1 MSMFAI
7 MESKVFYGSSV
18 VTLIMRVGVFLIL
31 ITLLAPVAN
40 AQSVAEA
47 EIIECTPSEL
57 SFGVNNAFVRSMTD
71 GAEDASAQW
80 LVYMPA
86 MCGQTVDRFYE
97 TLPID
102 VDSFEQPKHIPGSFI
117 LSLEQPLDIR
127 KELLSTDEV
136 VRFSIVRTHANEPR
150 FIPNDPSFSSQWHLQ
165 NTGQGSGTPGEDAN
179 VTGAWDS
186 VKGSGVLISVVD
198 DGVDH
203 QHSDL
208 SPNYQDTIDWDY
220 CGNDGN
226 PTPTSNDGHGTSA
239 AGVAAGIGD
248 NNYGIS
254 GAAMDADLI
263 GIRLI
268 ACSNDDQDEA
278 DAIGHRRDVVAI
290 SSNSW
295 GPSDSGNV
303 VSGPE
308 PLLQASLEDN
318 MYQGRGGLG
327 TIVTL
332 AGGNGRNNGD
342 NSNYDGYANSRFT
355 IGVAAIT
362 DYGDQAWYSE
372 DGANLLV
379 AAHSRGGAQGI
390 TTADIRGSGGYTST
404 DINNNFGGT
413 SSATPLVSGVIAL
426 MLEANPT
433 LTYRD
438 VQHVLVHSA
447 RTNDASDSD
456 WVTNGA
462 GHDVNHKYGHGA
474 IDAGLAVHIARNWT
488 NVNPEFNWSS
498 GELDV
503 SQSIP
508 DNTRNG
514 LSETVTV
521 DAGLLVESVEIRF
534 DADHTYRGDLEITLT
549 SPDGTES
556 RLAEEHND
564 NNNNFNEWVF
574 STVLHW
580 DESSDGDWT
589 LDVNDRGNGY
599 TGSWNHW
606 ELVIHGAEEII
617 DSDNDGLPDEDETNI
632 HNTDPLDPDSDDD
645 NLMDGYEIFNSST
658 SPIDSDTDDD
668 LLDDGQEV
676 LTFLTNPLQEDT
688 DSDGLTDGNE
698 VLVTFS
704 NPLVFDADS
713 DSDGWYWFQ
722 DCNDTN
728 PNIKPFQPELL
739 DGIDNNCENGID
751 EGFEF
756 IDSDNDRLSDW
767 AEFHVQSTDWN
778 NPDTDGDGMD
788 DGDEVQ
794 VFFSDPTYADP
805 DDDSDGYY
813 WFQDCDD
820 NDSDRSP
827 GLSEWLNGIDDD
839 CDEEVDEDF
848 LTTDADRDGLIDV
861 DEYNVYN
868 TEWQDADTDDDG
880 MQDGYELY
888 IGTNPLFADLDN
900 DGDGV
905 RWFLDCDD
913 NNSNINPYAEEI
925 RNGIDDNCDGEIDE
939 GLPALDPQI
948 LIVAYSS
955 RISEVNKDIA
965 ITAYANT
972 DTEAIVFQFDDP
984 LEAQIFDNRVI
995 VTTTV
1000 EGIYRG
1006 EVCAITDGIFDCES
1020 IVVEFTQ
1027 VEEQE
1032 VTPTITSEPEQR
1044 SSYTSELREN
1054 LLTIIVLTSIIL
1066 IIVLLGWKRPK
1077 APTKWQQPSAYD
1089 SNVPAAPDLSMW
1101 SK

>member
-1 MSMFAI
+1 
-7 MESKVFYGSSV
+7 
-18 VTLIMRVGVFLIL
+18 MRVGIFLIVL
-31 ITLLAPVAN
+31 TLLAPFSYAHATTN
-40 AQSVAEA
+40 ADSY
-47 EIIECTPSEL
+47 ECMPNEL
-57 SFGVNNAFVRSMTD
+57 SFGVNNAFVRAMSD
-71 GAEDASAQW
+71 GSTDASNEW
-80 LVYMPA
+80 LVYVPS
-86 MCGQTVDRFYE
+86 MCGQTEEQLRHILDLDIESV
-97 TLPID
+97 
-102 VDSFEQPKHIPGSFI
+102 EQPNQIPGAFI
-117 LSLEQPLDIR
+117 LRLEHTMDIR
-127 KELLSTDEV
+127 NELQSVDEV
-136 VRFSIVRTHANEPR
+136 VRWSIILPHDNQPR

-165 NTGQGSGTPGEDAN
+165 NTGQGSGTVGEDAN
-179 VTGAWDS
+179 ITGAWDS
-186 VKGSGVLISVVD
+186 VRGSNVLISVVD

-203 QHSDL
+203 QHNDL
-208 SPNYQDTIDWDY
+208 SPNYLDAVDWDY

-226 PTPTSNDGHGTSA
+226 PTPSSNDGHGTSA

-268 ACSNDDQDEA
+268 ACSNTDQDEA
-278 DAIGHRRDVVAI
+278 DAIGHRRDLVGV

-295 GPSDSGNV
+295 GPSDSGKV
-303 VSGPE
+303 VSGPG

-332 AGGNGRNNGD
+332 AGGNGRNNDD

-362 DYGDQAWYSE
+362 DYGNQAWYSE
-372 DGANLLV
+372 DGANILV

-426 MLEANPT
+426 MLEANPS

-447 RTNDASDSD
+447 RTNDASDND
-456 WVTNGA
+456 WVTNGG

-488 NVNPEFNWSS
+488 NVNPEYNWSS
-498 GELDV
+498 GEIDI

-508 DNTRNG
+508 DDTASG
-514 LSETVTV
+514 LSDNVTV
-521 DAGLLVESVEIRF
+521 DAGLLVESVEVRF

-556 RLAEEHND
+556 RLAEKHED

-574 STVLHW
+574 SSMLHW
-580 DESSDGDWT
+580 DESSDGVWT
-589 LDVNDRGNGY
+589 LEVNDRGNGD
-599 TGSWNHW
+599 TGTWNHW

-617 DSDNDGLPDEDETNI
+617 DTDNDGLPDEDETSI
-632 HNTDPLDPDSDDD
+632 HNTDPFDPDSDDD

-668 LLDDGQEV
+668 LLNDGQEI
-676 LTFLTNPLQEDT
+676 LIFSTNPLQEDT
-688 DSDGLTDGNE
+688 DSDGLSDGTE

-704 NPLVFDADS
+704 NPLVFDDDG

-722 DCNDTN
+722 DCNDSN
-728 PNIKPFQPELL
+728 PDIKPLQPEML

-751 EGFEF
+751 EGFKDL
-756 IDSDNDRLSDW
+756 DSDNDRLSDW
-767 AEFHVQSTDWN
+767 AEFHVQFTDWN

-794 VFFSDPTYADP
+794 VFFSDPTYTDP
-805 DDDSDGYY
+805 DDDTDGYY

-839 CDEEVDEDF
+839 CDEDVDEDF
-848 LTTDADRDGLIDV
+848 LNTDADRDGLVDI
-861 DEYNVYN
+861 DEYNIYM
-868 TEWQDADTDDDG
+868 TEWQDIDTDDDG
-880 MQDGYELY
+880 LNDGYELF
-888 IGTNPLFADLDN
+888 IGTNPLYADLDN
-900 DGDGV
+900 DGDGL
-905 RWFLDCDD
+905 RWFQDCDD
-913 NNSNINPYAEEI
+913 NNSNVSPYAPEI
-925 RNGIDDNCDGEIDE
+925 RNGIDDNCNGEIDE
-939 GLPALDPQI
+939 GLPSLNPQI
-948 LIVAYSS
+948 LIVSYSS
-955 RISEVNKDIA
+955 QFAEVNRNIA
-965 ITAYANT
+965 ITAYGNS
-972 DTEAIVFQFDDP
+972 DTETVLFDFEDP
-984 LEAQIFDNRVI
+984 LQIEISINQA
-995 VTTTV
+995 TV
-1000 EGIYRG
+1000 VASSPGIYRG
-1006 EVCAITDGIFDCES
+1006 DVCAVNDGIFNCES
-1020 IVVEFTQ
+1020 IVVEFTA
-1027 VEEQE
+1027 VEEIE
-1032 VTPTITSEPEQR
+1032 VEPTTASEPEER
-1044 SSYTSELREN
+1044 STYVSQLSENIVTIVVLSIVV
-1054 LLTIIVLTSIIL
+1054 LLVTI
-1066 IIVLLGWKRPK
+1066 LGWKRPK
-1077 APTKWQQPSAYD
+1077 APIKWEQPATYD
-1089 SNVPAAPDLSMW
+1089 NTVPAAPDLSMW

>member
-1 MSMFAI
+1 
-7 MESKVFYGSSV
+7 
-18 VTLIMRVGVFLIL
+18 MRVGIFLIVL
-31 ITLLAPVAN
+31 TLLAPFSYAHATTN
-40 AQSVAEA
+40 DDRY
-47 EIIECTPSEL
+47 ECMPNEL
-57 SFGVNNAFVRSMTD
+57 SFGVNNAFVRAMSD
-71 GAEDASAQW
+71 GSTDASNEW
-80 LVYMPA
+80 LVYVPS
-86 MCGQTVDRFYE
+86 MCGQTEEQLRHILDLDIESV
-97 TLPID
+97 
-102 VDSFEQPKHIPGSFI
+102 EQPNQIPGAFI
-117 LSLEQPLDIR
+117 LRLEHTMDIR
-127 KELLSTDEV
+127 NELQSVDEV
-136 VRFSIVRTHANEPR
+136 VRWSIILPHDNQPR

-165 NTGQGSGTPGEDAN
+165 NTGQGSGTVGEDAN
-179 VTGAWDS
+179 ITGAWDS
-186 VKGSGVLISVVD
+186 VRGSNVLISVVD

-203 QHSDL
+203 QHNDL
-208 SPNYQDTIDWDY
+208 SPNYLDAVDWDY

-226 PTPTSNDGHGTSA
+226 PTPSSNDGHGTSA

-268 ACSNDDQDEA
+268 ACSNTDQDEA
-278 DAIGHRRDVVAI
+278 DAIGHRRDLVGV

-295 GPSDSGNV
+295 GPSDSGKV
-303 VSGPE
+303 VSGPG

-332 AGGNGRNNGD
+332 AGGNGRNNDD

-362 DYGDQAWYSE
+362 DYGNQAWYSE
-372 DGANLLV
+372 DGANILV

-426 MLEANPT
+426 MLEANPS

-447 RTNDASDSD
+447 RTNDASDND
-456 WVTNGA
+456 WVTNGG

-488 NVNPEFNWSS
+488 NVNPEYNWSS
-498 GELDV
+498 GEIDI

-508 DNTRNG
+508 DDTASG
-514 LSETVTV
+514 LSDNVTV
-521 DAGLLVESVEIRF
+521 DAGLLVESVEVRF

-556 RLAEEHND
+556 RLAEKHED

-574 STVLHW
+574 SSMLHW
-580 DESSDGDWT
+580 DESSDGVWT
-589 LDVNDRGNGY
+589 LEVNDRGNGD
-599 TGSWNHW
+599 TGTWNHW

-617 DSDNDGLPDEDETNI
+617 DTDNDGLPDEDETSI
-632 HNTDPLDPDSDDD
+632 HNTDPFDPDSDDD

-668 LLDDGQEV
+668 LLNDGQEI
-676 LTFLTNPLQEDT
+676 LIFSTNPLQEDT
-688 DSDGLTDGNE
+688 DSDGLSDGTE

-704 NPLVFDADS
+704 NPLVFDDDG

-722 DCNDTN
+722 DCNDSN
-728 PNIKPFQPELL
+728 PDIKPLQPELL

-751 EGFEF
+751 EGFKDL
-756 IDSDNDRLSDW
+756 DSDNDRLSDW
-767 AEFHVQSTDWN
+767 AEFHVQFTDWN

-794 VFFSDPTYADP
+794 VFFSDPTYTDP
-805 DDDSDGYY
+805 DDDTDGYY

-839 CDEEVDEDF
+839 CDEDVDEDF
-848 LTTDADRDGLIDV
+848 LNTDADRDGLVDI
-861 DEYNVYN
+861 DEYNIYM
-868 TEWQDADTDDDG
+868 TEWQDIDTDDDG
-880 MQDGYELY
+880 LNDGYELF
-888 IGTNPLFADLDN
+888 IGTNPLYADLDN
-900 DGDGV
+900 DGDGL
-905 RWFLDCDD
+905 RWFQDCDD
-913 NNSNINPYAEEI
+913 NNSNVSPYAPEI
-925 RNGIDDNCDGEIDE
+925 RNGIDDNCNGEIDE
-939 GLPALDPQI
+939 GLPSLNPQI
-948 LIVAYSS
+948 LIVSYSS
-955 RISEVNKDIA
+955 QFAEVNRNIA
-965 ITAYANT
+965 ITAYGNS
-972 DTEAIVFQFDDP
+972 DTETVLFDFEDP
-984 LEAQIFDNRVI
+984 LQIEISINQA
-995 VTTTV
+995 TV
-1000 EGIYRG
+1000 VASSPGIYRG
-1006 EVCAITDGIFDCES
+1006 DVCAVNDGIFNCES
-1020 IVVEFTQ
+1020 IVVEFTA
-1027 VEEQE
+1027 VEEIE
-1032 VTPTITSEPEQR
+1032 VEPTTASEPEER
-1044 SSYTSELREN
+1044 STYVSQLSENIVTIVVLSIVV
-1054 LLTIIVLTSIIL
+1054 LLVTI
-1066 IIVLLGWKRPK
+1066 LGWKRPK
-1077 APTKWQQPSAYD
+1077 APIKWEQPATYD
-1089 SNVPAAPDLSMW
+1089 NTVPAAPDLSMW

>member
-1 MSMFAI
+1 
-7 MESKVFYGSSV
+7 
-18 VTLIMRVGVFLIL
+18 MRVGIFLIL
-31 ITLLAPVAN
+31 LTLLAPFSY
-40 AQSVAEA
+40 AQATTSAERY
-47 EIIECTPSEL
+47 ECTPNEL
-57 SFGVNNAFVRSMTD
+57 SFGVNNAFVRAMTD
-71 GAEDASAQW
+71 GSTDVSDEW
-80 LVYMPA
+80 LVYMPS
-86 MCGQTVDRFYE
+86 MCGQTQ
-97 TLPID
+97 
-102 VDSFEQPKHIPGSFI
+102 EQLRHALEFDIE
-117 LSLEQPLDIR
+117 SLEQPKQIPGAFILHLEQPMDIR
-127 KELLSTDEV
+127 NELLAIDEV
-136 VRFSIVRTHANEPR
+136 VRWSVILPHDNQPR

-165 NTGQGSGTPGEDAN
+165 NTGQGSGTVGEDAN

-186 VKGSGVLISVVD
+186 VRGSNVLISVVD

-208 SPNYQDTIDWDY
+208 SPNYLDAVDWDY

-226 PTPTSNDGHGTSA
+226 PTPSSNDGHGTSA

-268 ACSNDDQDEA
+268 ACSNTDQDEA
-278 DAIGHRRDVVAI
+278 DAVGHRRDLVAI

-295 GPSDSGNV
+295 GPSDSGKV
-303 VSGPE
+303 VSGPG

-332 AGGNGRNNGD
+332 AGGNGRNNDD

-362 DYGDQAWYSE
+362 DYGNQAWYSE
-372 DGANLLV
+372 DGANILV

-426 MLEANPT
+426 MLEANPS

-447 RTNDASDSD
+447 RTNDASDND
-456 WVTNGA
+456 WVTNGG

-488 NVNPEFNWSS
+488 NVNPEYNWSS
-498 GELDV
+498 GEIDI
-503 SQSIP
+503 SQSVP
-508 DNTRNG
+508 DNTANG
-514 LSETVTV
+514 LSDSVTV
-521 DAGLLVESVEIRF
+521 DAGLLVESVEVRF

-556 RLAEEHND
+556 RLAEKHED

-574 STVLHW
+574 SSMLHW
-580 DESSDGDWT
+580 DESSDGVWT
-589 LDVNDRGNGY
+589 LDVNDRGNGD
-599 TGSWNHW
+599 TGTWNHW

-617 DSDNDGLPDEDETNI
+617 DTDNDGLPDEDETSI
-632 HNTDPLDPDSDDD
+632 HNTDPFDPDSDDD

-668 LLDDGQEV
+668 LLNDGQEV
-676 LTFLTNPLQEDT
+676 LIFSTNPLQDDT
-688 DSDGLTDGNE
+688 DSDGLSDGTE

-704 NPLVFDADS
+704 NPLAFDDDG

-722 DCNDTN
+722 DCNDSN
-728 PNIKPFQPELL
+728 PNVKPLQPELL

-751 EGFEF
+751 EGFK
-756 IDSDNDRLSDW
+756 DLDTDNDRLSDW
-767 AEFHVQSTDWN
+767 AEFHVQFTDWN

-805 DDDSDGYY
+805 DDDSDGFY

-839 CDEEVDEDF
+839 CDEDVDEDF
-848 LTTDADRDGLIDV
+848 LNTDADRDGLVDI
-861 DEYNVYN
+861 DEYNIHM

-880 MQDGYELY
+880 LNDGYELFQ
-888 IGTNPLFADLDN
+888 GTNPLFADLDN
-900 DGDGV
+900 DGDGL
-905 RWFLDCDD
+905 RWFQDCDD
-913 NNSNINPYAEEI
+913 NNSNISPYAPEI
-925 RNGIDDNCDGEIDE
+925 RNGVDDNCNGEIDE
-939 GLPALDPQI
+939 GLPDLNPQI
-948 LIVAYSS
+948 LVVSYSS
-955 RISEVNKDIA
+955 ETAEVNRNIA
-965 ITAYANT
+965 ITAYGNS
-972 DTEAIVFQFDDP
+972 DTETVLFDFEDS
-984 LEAQIFDNRVI
+984 LQTEISINKA
-995 VTTTV
+995 TV
-1000 EGIYRG
+1000 LASSPGIYRG
-1006 EVCAITDGIFDCES
+1006 EVCAVTEDLFNCES
-1020 IVVEFTQ
+1020 IVVEFTTVQ
-1027 VEEQE
+1027 EIEVE
-1032 VTPTITSEPEQR
+1032 PTIKSEPEER
-1044 SSYTSELREN
+1044 STYVSQVSENIVTIVVLSIVV
-1054 LLTIIVLTSIIL
+1054 LLVTI
-1066 IIVLLGWKRPK
+1066 LGWKRPK
-1077 APTKWQQPSAYD
+1077 APVKWEQPVTYD
-1089 SNVPAAPDLSMW
+1089 NTVPAAPDLSMW

>member
-1 MSMFAI
+1 
-7 MESKVFYGSSV
+7 
-18 VTLIMRVGVFLIL
+18 MRVGIFLIL
-31 ITLLAPVAN
+31 LTLLAPITQAHPIPE
-40 AQSVAEA
+40 STP
-47 EIIECTPSEL
+47 IDCDPSEL
-57 SFGVNNAFVRSMTD
+57 SFGVDTAFVRAMSD
-71 GAEDASAQW
+71 GVTDASDAW
-80 LVYMPA
+80 LVYMPS
-86 MCGQTVDRFYE
+86 MCGLTEEHLRNVL
-97 TLPID
+97 T
-102 VDSFEQPKHIPGSFI
+102 FEVEDI
-117 LSLEQPLDIR
+117 EQPLQIQGAFVLHLDEPLDVR
-127 KELLSTDEV
+127 KNLLLTDEV
-136 VRFSIVRTHANEPR
+136 FRWSIIRPHINIPR
-150 FIPNDPSFSSQWHLQ
+150 FVPNDPSFASQWHLQ
-165 NTGQGSGTPGEDAN
+165 NTGQGGGTPGEDAN

-186 VKGSGVLISVVD
+186 VNGSGVLISVVD

-203 QHSDL
+203 QHNDL
-208 SPNYQDTIDWDY
+208 APNYQDSIDWDY

-226 PTPTSNDGHGTSA
+226 PTPDSNDGHGTSA
-239 AGVAAGIGD
+239 AGVAAGIGN

-268 ACSNDDQDEA
+268 ACSNTDQDEA
-278 DAIGHRRDVVAI
+278 NAIGHRRDLVAV

-295 GPSDSGNV
+295 GPSDSGKV

-318 MYQGRGGLG
+318 MYLGRGGLG

-332 AGGNGRNNGD
+332 AGGNGRNNDD

-379 AAHSRGGAQGI
+379 AAHSRGGSQGI
-390 TTADIRGSGGYTST
+390 TTADIRGSGGYTSS

-426 MLEANPT
+426 MLEANPA

-447 RTNDASDSD
+447 RTNDATDGD
-456 WVTNGA
+456 WTTNGA

-488 NVNPEFNWSS
+488 NVNQEYNWSS
-498 GELDV
+498 SEIDV

-508 DNTRNG
+508 DNTANG
-514 LSETVTV
+514 LTDTVNV
-521 DAGLLVESVEIRF
+521 DAGLLVESVEVRF
-534 DADHTYRGDLEITLT
+534 DADHTARGDLEITLT
-549 SPDGTES
+549 SPDGTKS
-556 RLAEEHND
+556 RLAEQHND

-574 STVLHW
+574 TSVLHW
-580 DESSDGDWT
+580 DESSDGVWT
-589 LDVNDRGNGY
+589 LEVNDRDNGD
-599 TGSWNHW
+599 TGTWNHW

-617 DSDNDGLPDEDETNI
+617 DTDNDGLPDDDETSI
-632 HNTDPLDPDSDDD
+632 HNTDPLDPDSDND
-645 NLMDGYEIFNSST
+645 NLMDGFEIFNSST
-658 SPIDSDTDDD
+658 SPIEPDTDGD

-676 LTFLTNPLQEDT
+676 LIFFTNPLQSDT
-688 DSDGLTDGNE
+688 DADGLTDGTE

-704 NPLVFDADS
+704 NPLLFDDDG

-722 DCNDTN
+722 DCNDSN
-728 PNIKPFQPELL
+728 PNVRPLLPELL

-751 EGFEF
+751 EGFKDL
-756 IDSDNDRLSDW
+756 DSDNDRLSDW
-767 AEFHVQSTDWN
+767 AEFHVQFTDWN

-794 VFFSDPTYADP
+794 VYFSDPTYADP

-839 CDEEVDEDF
+839 CDEEVDEDY

-900 DGDGV
+900 DGDGA

-913 NNSNINPYAEEI
+913 NNSNISPNAKEI

-939 GLPALDPQI
+939 GIPALDPQI
-948 LIVAYSS
+948 LFIVYSS
-955 RISEVNKDIA
+955 RVVEVNGNIA
-965 ITAYANT
+965 ITAYGNV
-972 DTEAIVFQFDDP
+972 DTESILFEFDEK
-984 LEAQIFDNRVI
+984 LQVEISTNQAT
-995 VTTTV
+995 VTTTSP
-1000 EGIYRG
+1000 GIYRG
-1006 EVCAITDGIFDCES
+1006 EVCAVTDDVFDCES
-1020 IVVEFTQ
+1020 IVVEFTS
-1027 VEEQE
+1027 VEEKE
-1032 VTPTITSEPEQR
+1032 VVPITKFEPEER
-1044 SSYTSELREN
+1044 SSYFSQLSKN
-1054 LLTIIVLTSIIL
+1054 SITIVILSIIML
-1066 IIVLLGWKRPK
+1066 LVVLLGWKRTK
-1077 APTKWQQPSAYD
+1077 ASVEFENHESYD
-1089 SNVPAAPDLSMW
+1089 SSVPTAPDLSMW
-1101 SK
+1101 LK

>member
-1 MSMFAI
+1 MSRFAI
-7 MESKVFYGSSV
+7 EKSKVFYGSWV
-18 VTLIMRVGVFLIL
+18 VTVNMRVGVFLIF
-31 ITLLAPVAN
+31 ITLLAPIAH
-40 AQSVAEA
+40 AQPAPEL
-47 EIIECTPSEL
+47 EIIECTPTEL
-57 SFGVNNAFVRSMTD
+57 SFGVNNAFIRAMTD
-71 GAEDASAQW
+71 EAQDISEQW
-80 LVYMPA
+80 LVYMPS
-86 MCGQTVDRFYE
+86 MCGQTEDAIQSH
-97 TLPID
+97 L
-102 VDSFEQPKHIPGSFI
+102 SFDLESIEQPNQIPGAFI
-117 LSLEQPLDIR
+117 LNLEDSMNIR
-127 KELLSTDEV
+127 EELLSVDEV
-136 VRFSIVRTHANEPR
+136 VRWSIIKPHSNEPR

-186 VKGSGVLISVVD
+186 VNGTGVLISVVD

-203 QHSDL
+203 QHNDL
-208 SPNYQDTIDWDY
+208 SPNYQDAIDWDY
-220 CGNDGN
+220 CGDDGN

-239 AGVAAGIGD
+239 AGVAAGIGN

-268 ACSNDDQDEA
+268 ACSNTDQDEA
-278 DAIGHRRDVVAI
+278 DSIGHRRDLVAI

-295 GPSDSGNV
+295 GPSDSGKV
-303 VSGPE
+303 VSGPG

-332 AGGNGRNNGD
+332 AGGNGRNNDD

-372 DGANLLV
+372 DGANILV
-379 AAHSRGGAQGI
+379 AAHSRGGSQGI
-390 TTADIRGSGGYTST
+390 TTADIRGSGGYTSS
-404 DINNNFGGT
+404 DINNDFGGT

-426 MLEANPT
+426 MLEANPS

-447 RTNDASDSD
+447 RTNDATDSD
-456 WVTNGA
+456 WMTNGG
-462 GHDVNHKYGHGA
+462 GHDFNHKYGHGA

-488 NVNPEFNWSS
+488 NVNPEYNWSS
-498 GELDV
+498 GEIDI

-508 DNTRNG
+508 DNTASG
-514 LSETVTV
+514 LSDTVTV

-556 RLAEEHND
+556 RLAEKHED

-574 STVLHW
+574 TSMLHW
-580 DESSDGDWT
+580 DESSDGVWT
-589 LDVNDRGNGY
+589 LEVNDRGNGD
-599 TGSWNHW
+599 TGTWNHW

-617 DSDNDGLPDEDETNI
+617 DTDNDGLPDEDETSI

-668 LLDDGQEV
+668 LLNDGQEI
-676 LTFLTNPLQEDT
+676 LIFSTNPLQEDT
-688 DSDGLTDGNE
+688 DSDGLSDGTE

-704 NPLVFDADS
+704 NPLLFDDDG

-722 DCNDTN
+722 DCNDSD

-751 EGFEF
+751 EGFKDL
-756 IDSDNDRLSDW
+756 DSDNDRLSDW
-767 AEFHVQSTDWN
+767 AEFHVQFTDWN
-778 NPDTDGDGMD
+778 DPDTDGDGMD

-805 DDDSDGYY
+805 DDDNDGYY

-839 CDEEVDEDF
+839 CDEEIDEDF
-848 LTTDADRDGLIDV
+848 QTTDADRDGLIDV
-861 DEYNVYN
+861 DEYYVYM

-880 MQDGYELY
+880 MQDGYELF

-900 DGDGV
+900 DGDGLL
-905 RWFLDCDD
+905 WFQDCDD
-913 NNSNINPYAEEI
+913 NNSNINPYAPEI
-925 RNGIDDNCDGEIDE
+925 RNGIDDNCNDEIDE
-939 GLPALDPQI
+939 GIPDLNPQ
-948 LIVAYSS
+948 LRIVSYSQL
-955 RISEVNKDIA
+955 ISEVNRNIV
-965 ITAYANT
+965 ITAYANA
-972 DTEAIVFQFDDP
+972 DTEYILFEFDDSLIP
-984 LEAQIFDNRVI
+984 EVSSNQVKITAA
-995 VTTTV
+995 TP
-1000 EGIYRG
+1000 GIYTG
-1006 EVCAITDGIFDCES
+1006 EVCAVADDVFNCES
-1020 IVVEFTQ
+1020 IVIEFTP
-1027 VEEQE
+1027 VEEKE
-1032 VTPTITSEPEQR
+1032 VVPKTTSEPEER
-1044 SSYTSELREN
+1044 STYLSQLNDN
-1054 LLTIIVLTSIIL
+1054 LVTMMVLIFVLIL
-1066 IIVLLGWKRPK
+1066 VVLLGLKRPK
-1077 APTKWQQPSAYD
+1077 SPVKWEQENNFDTS
-1089 SNVPAAPDLSMW
+1089 VPAAPDLSLW
-1101 SK
+1101 NN

>member
-1 MSMFAI
+1 
-7 MESKVFYGSSV
+7 
-18 VTLIMRVGVFLIL
+18 MRVGIFLVL
-31 ITLLAPVAN
+31 LTFLAPIAH
-40 AQSVAEA
+40 AQPAPESERL
-47 EIIECTPSEL
+47 ECNPAEL
-57 SFGVNNAFVRSMTD
+57 SFGVNNAFIRAMTD
-71 GAEDASAQW
+71 GAEDASAEW
-80 LVYMPA
+80 LVYMPT
-86 MCGQTVDRFYE
+86 MCGQTKEAMMKAFQFDIDR
-97 TLPID
+97 I
-102 VDSFEQPKHIPGSFI
+102 EQPNQIPGSFI
-117 LSLEQPLDIR
+117 LHL
-127 KELLSTDEV
+127 DEV
-136 VRFSIVRTHANEPR
+136 QNLRTKLFEVDEVQRFAIIKAQNNEPR

-179 VTGAWDS
+179 VTGAWDT
-186 VKGSGVLISVVD
+186 VEGTGVLISVVD

-220 CGNDGN
+220 CGDDGN

-239 AGVAAGIGD
+239 AGVAAGIGN

-268 ACSNDDQDEA
+268 ACSNTDQDEA
-278 DAIGHRRDVVAI
+278 DAIGHRRDVVDI

-295 GPSDSGNV
+295 GPSDSGKV

-318 MYQGRGGLG
+318 MYLGRGGLG

-332 AGGNGRNNGD
+332 AGGNGRSNDD

-362 DYGDQAWYSE
+362 DYGNQAWYSE
-372 DGANLLV
+372 DGANILV

-426 MLEANPT
+426 MLEANPS

-456 WVTNGA
+456 WIINGG

-488 NVNPEFNWSS
+488 NVNQEYNWSS

-508 DNTRNG
+508 DNTASG
-514 LSETVTV
+514 LSESVTV

-549 SPDGTES
+549 SPDGTKS
-556 RLAEEHND
+556 RLAEKHED

-574 STVLHW
+574 SSMLHW
-580 DESSDGDWT
+580 DEPSDGVWT
-589 LDVNDRGNGY
+589 LEVNDRGNGD
-599 TGSWNHW
+599 TGTWNHW
-606 ELVIHGAEEII
+606 ELVIHGAEEVI
-617 DSDNDGLPDEDETNI
+617 DTDNDGLPDDDETNI

-658 SPIDSDTDDD
+658 SPIDSDSDDD

-676 LTFLTNPLQEDT
+676 LIFLTNPLQDDS
-688 DSDGLTDGNE
+688 DSDGLTDGTE

-704 NPLVFDADS
+704 NPLVFDEDG

-722 DCNDTN
+722 DCNDSN
-728 PNIKPFQPELL
+728 PDVKPLQQELL
-739 DGIDNNCENGID
+739 DGIDNNCANGID
-751 EGFEF
+751 EGFMDV
-756 IDSDNDRLSDW
+756 DSDNDRLSDW
-767 AEFHVQSTDWN
+767 AEFHVQFTDWN

-839 CDEEVDEDF
+839 CDEDVDEDF
-848 LTTDADRDGLIDV
+848 LTTDADRDGLVDI
-861 DEYNVYN
+861 DEYNIHL

-880 MQDGYELY
+880 MNDGYELFF
-888 IGTNPLFADLDN
+888 GTNPLFADLDN
-900 DGDGV
+900 DGDGL
-905 RWFLDCDD
+905 RWYQDCDD
-913 NNSNINPYAEEI
+913 NNSNISPYASEI
-925 RNGIDDNCDGEIDE
+925 RNGIDDNCNGEIDE
-939 GLPALDPQI
+939 GLPILDPQI
-948 LIVAYSS
+948 LIVSYSS
-955 RISEVNKDIA
+955 QTAEVNMDVT
-965 ITAYANT
+965 ITAYANA
-972 DTEAIVFQFDDP
+972 DAESILFDFDGYLQTEISNNQA
-984 LEAQIFDNRVI
+984 
-995 VTTTV
+995 TV
-1000 EGIYRG
+1000 VASSPGIYRG
-1006 EVCAITDGIFDCES
+1006 EVCAVTDDIFDCES
-1020 IVVEFTQ
+1020 IVVEFTE
-1027 VEEQE
+1027 VEEIE
-1032 VTPTITSEPEQR
+1032 VEPTIKSEPEER
-1044 SSYTSELREN
+1044 STYVSQLSENIVTIVVLSIVV
-1054 LLTIIVLTSIIL
+1054 LLVTI
-1066 IIVLLGWKRPK
+1066 LGWKRPK
-1077 APTKWQQPSAYD
+1077 APVKWEQPATYD
-1089 SNVPAAPDLSMW
+1089 NTVPAAPDLSMW